1 MNPSIAAQE
10 RTLRLAHDFLEE
22 ARLDVERAAAD
33 RSDLLPRL
41 RMVHERKG
49 QASPELRTLVIPI
62 PPGGEGASPTLLSGQ
77 IARFTASKQPHCLL
91 LTLEVLLSEDDEGAR
106 PMLIAEARDRVGT
119 RLFLAQP
126 YEVEDGRVR
135 WLEPIEGGWR
145 DPKEDEMILDA
156 AFRR

>member
-33 RSDLLPRL
+33 QSDLLPRL
-41 RMVHERKG
+41 RMVHERQG
-49 QASPELRTLVIPI
+49 QASPELRTLVVPI
-62 PPGGEGASPTLLSGQ
+62 PPGGEGASPTVLSGQ
-77 IARFTASKQPHCLL
+77 IARFAASKHPHCLL
-91 LTLEVLLSEDDEGAR
+91 LTLEVLLSGDEGAR
-106 PMLIAEARDRVGT
+106 PVLIAEARDRVGT

-126 YEVEDGRVR
+126 YEIDDGRIR

-145 DPKEDEMILDA
+145 DPGEDEMILDA